1 MNRRL
6 AYSGLSSLLVV
17 GTVLACGSSK
27 APGDADDGSVAV
39 GGGAQQGDG
48 NADGNPS
55 GSGGTQGGG
64 DDNSEDGLIV
74 DDDGSGATGQV
85 AFNGGVQVLTPDQ
98 VAELTESECAGFS
111 DTPDVYL
118 PTLQLIVDKSMSM
131 NDPPCVDMGGSGGAP
146 GAGGSMGAGGGIGPG
161 PGPGPG
167 PGGGCVTGG
176 NYPPEPVEGSKW
188 LLSVPPMLAALDAFP
203 DGMSVGMLL
212 FPTADSS
219 RGRDECVSDQSMI
232 PIETLGAAGS
242 MQRAALAN
250 ALTTVNLVY
259 NTPTH
264 DALHFALTESL
275 EPYEGGG
282 AKFVVLLTDGAPTQ
296 ALGCGMPQG
305 SATAPL
311 QPILDEV
318 AAAAAKGIKTYILG
332 SPGSEKN
339 GQTGEDMRPF
349 LSEAAKL
356 GGTAPDGCQIDSAP
370 YCHFDMSAT
379 PDFAAALA
387 DALGKVT
394 TGVVDAC
401 TFVIPE
407 DIGSQSQEFDV
418 SRTNLIMKKGDGSQ
432 VLVLRDDSPADCSEG
447 WTLNG
452 NQIVL
457 CPTTCDAY
465 KADATAEVTLSFGC
479 NAIQPIS

>member
-1 MNRRL
+1 M
-6 AYSGLSSLLVV
+6 V
-17 GTVLACGSSK
+17 GSVLACGSSK
-27 APGDADDGSVAV
+27 APGDKDPGPSSGADSSQSDGDGS
-39 GGGAQQGDG
+39 GDG
-48 NADGNPS
+48 NPA
-55 GSGGTQGGG
+55 GSGGNFSDGG
-64 DDNSEDGLIV
+64 DDDSEDGLIV
-74 DDDGSGATGQV
+74 GGGTGGSGSV
-85 AFNGGVQVLTPDQ
+85 AFNGGVRVLTADE

-118 PTLQLIVDKSMSM
+118 PTLQLIVDQSMSM
-131 NDPPCVDMGGSGGAP
+131 NDPPCVDMGGEVP
-146 GAGGSMGAGGGIGPG
+146 GTGGGPGGDDGPIVGPG

-167 PGGGCVTGG
+167 LGGCATGTM
-176 NYPPEPVEGSKW
+176 YTPEPVEGSKW

-212 FPTADSS
+212 FPTADST
-219 RGRDECVSDQSMI
+219 RGMAQCVSDQSMI
-232 PIETLGAAGS
+232 PIQPLGAPGS
-242 MQRAALAN
+242 MQRAALAD
-250 ALTTVNLVY
+250 ALTNARLVY

-296 ALGCGMPQG
+296 PLGCGRTNG
-305 SATAPL
+305 SSATAPL
-311 QPILDEV
+311 QPILDEI

-332 SPGSEKN
+332 APGSEKN
-339 GQTGEDMRPF
+339 GQTNEDMRPF

-370 YCHFDMSAT
+370 YCHFDMSAE

-387 DALGKVT
+387 TALGKVT

-407 DIGSQSQEFDV
+407 DIGSKSEEFDV
-418 SRTNLIMKKGDGSQ
+418 DKTNLIVKKGDGSQ
-432 VLVLRDDSPADCSEG
+432 VLILRDDSPADCSEG

-452 NQIVL
+452 NQITL
-457 CPTTCDAY
+457 CPQTCDSY
-465 KADATAEVTLSFGC
+465 KADPTAEVTLSFGC
-479 NAIQPIS
+479 NAIEPLPA